1 MTLLHP
7 IDARPRRLGR
17 YELIRPLAMGGMAE
31 LHLARLAGP
40 AGVEKLL
47 VIKRIL
53 PEHAGDPQ
61 FVRMFLNE
69 ARIASTLQHANVVH
83 VYDFGCENGDYFL
96 VMEYLAGSDVRRLL
110 RDLQSERRPLP
121 LEIAL
126 AVATGVAAG
135 LHHVHEKRDPEGRPL
150 ALVHR
155 DVSPQNII
163 VTWDGG
169 VKLVDFGIAKATRVA
184 GQTRAG
190 ALKGKLAYMSPDQ
203 ARGAPLDRTS
213 DVFSLSVVL
222 WELTVGTP
230 LFGGDT
236 DDEVI
241 EAVIRAEVPRPAA
254 ARPGYPPELQRIV
267 MKGLARERTD
277 RYQTAEAMQADLEA
291 FANASNLSLAPRR
304 VAAFMRERAEP
315 GGSLAAHE
323 STATPEERAQART
336 VLDPVH
342 APQGES
348 APAPRRTRVSGR
360 ARRPAGR
367 RAGGTLVAALL
378 VLGTVAGLGAFRLL
392 RGPAPAAPPRATAPV
407 ERRPPPA
414 PPPGPAPATVA
425 PAPATEPEATSAPA
439 SQPPPP
445 RKATPHPRRKA
456 TDAVRPRETWDP
468 NSALPP
474 P

>member
-1 MTLLHP
+1 
-7 IDARPRRLGR
+7 
-17 YELIRPLAMGGMAE
+17 MAE

-83 VYDFGCENGDYFL
+83 VYDFGCENGEYFL
-96 VMEYLAGSDVRRLL
+96 VMEYLAGTDVRRLL
-110 RDLQSERRPLP
+110 RELQSQRRPLP

-135 LHHVHEKRDPEGRPL
+135 LHHVHEKRDAEGRPL

-155 DVSPQNII
+155 DVSPQNIF

-184 GQTRAG
+184 SQTRVG
-190 ALKGKLAYMSPDQ
+190 ALKGKLAYMSPEQ

-222 WELTVGTP
+222 WELTVGRP
-230 LFGGDT
+230 LFGGAT

-277 RYQTAEAMQADLEA
+277 RYPTAEAMQAELEA
-291 FANASNLSLAPRR
+291 FASATGLSLSPRT

-315 GGSLAAHE
+315 GGPPPASHE
-323 STATPEERAQART
+323 ITATPEERAGAETLLEPR
-336 VLDPVH
+336 H
-342 APQGES
+342 APEGEG
-348 APAPRRTRVSGR
+348 APEPRRTRVSGG

-367 RAGGTLVAALL
+367 GFRPALAAALL
-378 VLGTVAGLGAFRLL
+378 VLGVVAGLGALRLL
-392 RGPAPAAPPRATAPV
+392 RGSAPPAPPPATAPV
-407 ERRPPPA
+407 ERPPPA
-414 PPPGPAPATVA
+414 PVAPAPVAPAPVA
-425 PAPATEPEATSAPA
+425 PAPAPDPEATSAPA
-439 SQPPPP
+439 AQPSPAP
-445 RKATPHPRRKA
+445 RKAPSHPRRKA
-456 TDAVRPRETWDP
+456 TDTVPPRESWDP